1 MSSHRCSTSLF
12 TWYSTPIG
20 SLARMIG
27 VGYVIEGSVR
37 QAPDRVRITAQL
49 SDGSQIWAERYDR
62 KLADVFAVQDDIT
75 EAIVAS

>member
-1 MSSHRCSTSLF
+1 
-12 TWYSTPIG
+12 
-20 SLARMIG
+20 MIG